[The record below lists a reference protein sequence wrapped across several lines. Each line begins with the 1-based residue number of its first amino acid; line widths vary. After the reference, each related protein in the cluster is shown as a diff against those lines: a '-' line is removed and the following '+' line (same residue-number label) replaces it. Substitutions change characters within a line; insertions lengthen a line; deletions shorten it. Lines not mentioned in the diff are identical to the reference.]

1 MAILQKILL
10 LLCITI
16 PLSAM
21 AEEIVISPAYISQ
34 DPLQKISTKLNL
46 KYEPEFDY
54 DFCEKNKQLCHNLSN
69 EKPLI
74 PPEHFNFRGEPAS
87 KWHWATFWT
96 LQALDVYT
104 TDRGMEY
111 DCVYEVNPLLPE
123 KPTLERLVL
132 HKSITLIPFKHLSDI
147 LQPSDQELFLSTALT
162 GLVVI
167 NNFKVIDRAKQ
178 NCNKIR

>member
-1 MAILQKILL
+1 MAILKKILL

-21 AEEIVISPAYISQ
+21 AEEHFISPAYIPL
-34 DPLQKISTKLNL
+34 DPLQKYSTKLNL

-54 DFCEKNKQLCHNLSN
+54 RFCEKNKELCLNLSN
-69 EKPLI
+69 NNVLFTSDQ
-74 PPEHFNFRGEPAS
+74 FNFRGDPANR
-87 KWHWATFWT
+87 WHWATFWT

-104 TDRGMEY
+104 TDRGMNY
-111 DCVYEVNPLLPE
+111 DCVYEVNPLLPK
-123 KPTLERLVL
+123 KPSLERLVL
-132 HKSITLIPFKHLSDI
+132 HKSITLIPFKNIADV
-147 LQPSDQELFLSTALT
+147 LQPSDAELFLSTALT

>member
-1 MAILQKILL
+1 M
-10 LLCITI
+10 I

-21 AEEIVISPAYISQ
+21 AEEFFHL
-34 DPLQKISTKLNL
+34 DPIQRYATDLNL
-46 KYEPEFDY
+46 KYKPEFDFY
-54 DFCEKNKQLCHNLSN
+54 FCEKNKQLCHDLSY

-74 PPEHFNFRGEPAS
+74 PSEHFNFRGEPAN

-111 DCVYEVNPLLPE
+111 DCVYEVNPLLPD
-123 KPTLERLVL
+123 KPTLERLIL

-162 GLVVI
+162 GLVVL

>member
-21 AEEIVISPAYISQ
+21 AEEIVISPAYIPH
-34 DPLQKISTKLNL
+34 DPLQKYSTKLNL

-54 DFCEKNKQLCHNLSN
+54 KFCEKNKQLCYNLSN
-69 EKPLI
+69 EKPL
-74 PPEHFNFRGEPAS
+74 FTSDQFRFREDPAS

-147 LQPSDQELFLSTALT
+147 LEPSDQELFLSTALT
-162 GLVVI
+162 GLVVL
-167 NNFKVIDRAKQ
+167 NNFKVIDRAKR